1 MSNLG
6 PLLDVQWRYQAAVE
20 YLSPDVGSQAHAS
33 DMKSG
38 IVACGRCISQ
48 DEAAV
53 ELPEGESLGLRA
65 EPRGWS

>member
-1 MSNLG
+1 M
-6 PLLDVQWRYQAAVE
+6 E
-20 YLSPDVGSQAHAS
+20 YLSPDVGSQVHAS

-38 IVACGRCISQ
+38 IVDCGRCISQ